1 MTTDTLAAPERP
13 VRRWQQPRKTMD
25 AIRRFWQ
32 WLRFGNVRADVRSI
46 DGGAVSEVAYIGR
59 FGRIVGYWAYGHFD
73 PAMPYRDDA

>member
-1 MTTDTLAAPERP
+1 M
-13 VRRWQQPRKTMD
+13 
-25 AIRRFWQ
+25 
-32 WLRFGNVRADVRSI
+32 RADVRSI